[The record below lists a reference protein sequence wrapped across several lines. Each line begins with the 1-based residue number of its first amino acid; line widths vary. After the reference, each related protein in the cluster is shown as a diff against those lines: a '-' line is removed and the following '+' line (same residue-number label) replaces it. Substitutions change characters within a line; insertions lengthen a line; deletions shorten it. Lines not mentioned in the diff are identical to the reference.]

1 MNMIKENTDVT
12 PVVEITGLS
21 HHYKNV
27 TAVDHVSLK
36 IQPGITVGLVGAD
49 GVGKSTLLSLIA
61 GTRIIQGGRVR
72 VFGRDLSVAANRDEL
87 SLRVAFMPQG
97 LGRNL
102 YPTLSVSENISFHA
116 DLFGLR
122 GKARESRI
130 RRLLAATSL
139 APFADRAAGKL
150 SGGMKQKLSLCCA
163 LVHSPDLLILD
174 EPTTGVDPLSRRQFW
189 QLVSDLM
196 KETPGMTVII
206 STAYI
211 DEAEG
216 FTHTIIMDDGRI
228 IADRNTRDLMA
239 QYNAATLE
247 DAYMKIL
254 PPGKRGK
261 EGCFSIPPLETDT
274 NEAPAITATHLTK
287 KFGKFTAV
295 DDVSFEIARGEIF
308 GFLGSNGCGKS
319 TTMKMLTGLLEPS
332 SGETSIMGESFTAG
346 GTEIKR
352 KVGYMSQ
359 SFSLY
364 EELTVLENLY
374 LHAKL
379 YHIPILERYKAIS
392 NVLQRFGLASLKHQT
407 PKSMSLGIKQ
417 RLQLAAACLHNPE
430 ILILDE
436 PTSGVDP
443 AARDSFWEYL
453 IKLSREDHVTIF
465 VSTHFMNEA
474 ERCDR
479 ISLMHRGRVLA
490 IGSPSELKAEK
501 NESGLEQ
508 AFIKYLEEQTDST
521 EEMPEETYE
530 EEQQT
535 GRLTGF
541 LYVLSIIKAFA
552 VREKRELFR
561 DPVRLF
567 FVICGSLI
575 FEICAS
581 FGISFDMT
589 EMPFGVID
597 RDQSQESRALIREF
611 SGSTYLKEK
620 QIDTEQSVVEN
631 FQRRHIKLLIDIP
644 PNFGEHLLKG
654 EKPEI
659 GFYIDGA
666 FPTISNNVRGYISG
680 IMNKYNIRLSDPNG
694 HEFADLRNPVE
705 VRFMYNEIFK
715 SVYVMVPG
723 LIMLVLVMFPAMM
736 TALGVVREKDLGT
749 ISNLSTSPARVY
761 QFLIGKQ
768 LPYILLSLF
777 SFACMVL
784 CAVFVLEVPIRGSF
798 WALALGAALMVTAS
812 SAFGLLISCF
822 VNSQIAAI
830 LGSAIFSILPAI
842 NFSGFLFPT
851 STLEGI
857 PFLLSKIFPCSWF
870 QTISLGCFTKG
881 LGFDSFYSMYF
892 TVALIGALYLT
903 AACMILKKQEK

>member
-1 MNMIKENTDVT
+1 MIKENTDVT

-61 GTRIIQGGRVR
+61 GTRIIQGGSVR
-72 VFGRDLSVAANRDEL
+72 VFGRDLSVGANRDEL

-308 GFLGSNGCGKS
+308 GFQVVG
-319 TTMKMLTGLLEPS
+319 
-332 SGETSIMGESFTAG
+332 
-346 GTEIKR
+346 R
-352 KVGYMSQ
+352 KWS
-359 SFSLY
+359 
-364 EELTVLENLY
+364 
-374 LHAKL
+374 
-379 YHIPILERYKAIS
+379 
-392 NVLQRFGLASLKHQT
+392 
-407 PKSMSLGIKQ
+407 
-417 RLQLAAACLHNPE
+417 
-430 ILILDE
+430 
-436 PTSGVDP
+436 
-443 AARDSFWEYL
+443 
-453 IKLSREDHVTIF
+453 
-465 VSTHFMNEA
+465 
-474 ERCDR
+474 RCD
-479 ISLMHRGRVLA
+479 
-490 IGSPSELKAEK
+490 
-501 NESGLEQ
+501 
-508 AFIKYLEEQTDST
+508 
-521 EEMPEETYE
+521 
-530 EEQQT
+530 
-535 GRLTGF
+535 
-541 LYVLSIIKAFA
+541 
-552 VREKRELFR
+552 
-561 DPVRLF
+561 
-567 FVICGSLI
+567 
-575 FEICAS
+575 
-581 FGISFDMT
+581 
-589 EMPFGVID
+589 
-597 RDQSQESRALIREF
+597 
-611 SGSTYLKEK
+611 
-620 QIDTEQSVVEN
+620 
-631 FQRRHIKLLIDIP
+631 
-644 PNFGEHLLKG
+644 
-654 EKPEI
+654 
-659 GFYIDGA
+659 
-666 FPTISNNVRGYISG
+666 
-680 IMNKYNIRLSDPNG
+680 
-694 HEFADLRNPVE
+694 
-705 VRFMYNEIFK
+705 
-715 SVYVMVPG
+715 
-723 LIMLVLVMFPAMM
+723 
-736 TALGVVREKDLGT
+736 
-749 ISNLSTSPARVY
+749 
-761 QFLIGKQ
+761 
-768 LPYILLSLF
+768 
-777 SFACMVL
+777 
-784 CAVFVLEVPIRGSF
+784 
-798 WALALGAALMVTAS
+798 
-812 SAFGLLISCF
+812 
-822 VNSQIAAI
+822 
-830 LGSAIFSILPAI
+830 
-842 NFSGFLFPT
+842 
-851 STLEGI
+851 
-857 PFLLSKIFPCSWF
+857 
-870 QTISLGCFTKG
+870 
-881 LGFDSFYSMYF
+881 
-892 TVALIGALYLT
+892 
-903 AACMILKKQEK
+903 